1 MRTHIHWRHQRRWVR
16 ALYAPAVLALGRCF
30 RRQQDLDELDW
41 LIEANDWPSPVCA
54 ELFDL
59 LLRFPRG
66 TFSEDEDA
74 RVLRMVRSLR
84 GVTHEVQELAVH
96 AAGVP
101 WQCLGVT
108 TLHGDVA
115 RMMRDR
121 ARREK
126 EVRVVDDS
134 RAEQQ
139 ALWAARSAAAMARA
153 NGRASSIEVTS

>member
-30 RRQQDLDELDW
+30 RRQQDLDELGW
-41 LIEANDWPSPVCA
+41 LIEREDWPSPVCA
-54 ELFDL
+54 DLFEL
-59 LLRFPRG
+59 LLLFPRG
-66 TFSEDEDA
+66 AYTEPEEP
-74 RVLRMVRSLR
+74 RVLRMVRALR
-84 GVTHEVQELAVH
+84 GVTPEVQELAVH

-121 ARREK
+121 ARRES
-126 EVRVVDDS
+126 EVPVVDDA
-134 RAEQQ
+134 RTAAQQ
-139 ALWAARSAAAMARA
+139 RWAARAALSVARA
-153 NGRASSIEVTS
+153 RARTSIEASS